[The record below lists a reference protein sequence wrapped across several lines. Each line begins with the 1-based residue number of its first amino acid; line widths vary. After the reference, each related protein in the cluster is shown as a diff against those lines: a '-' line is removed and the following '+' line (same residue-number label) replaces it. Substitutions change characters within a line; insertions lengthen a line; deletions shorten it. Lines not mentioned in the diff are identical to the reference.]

1 MLRWEPNQNNDTVRR
16 GANVIISW
24 PGVADTR
31 LQKSSSL
38 TTPNWQDVVGSLGA
52 SSATGLPAP
61 RRIIVWSGLTK
72 AAALSKPVTWTPLTS
87 GASLRATEDGVDGS
101 SEYGFDGLWQVSKWI
116 GHSPFNLSP

>member
-16 GANVIISW
+16 GVNVIISW

-52 SSATGLPAP
+52 SSATEPITGIQAYYRLVRP
-61 RRIIVWSGLTK
+61 
-72 AAALSKPVTWTPLTS
+72 
-87 GASLRATEDGVDGS
+87 
-101 SEYGFDGLWQVSKWI
+101 Y
-116 GHSPFNLSP
+116 